1 MVEIT
6 DKNINVGDVTIEY
19 RNDVKLL
26 KSLLNLEKGKIVP
39 DKESKKKDLIG
50 EFLSDFIYLP
60 DAFLHHDRLVMPRTK
75 ESYAEEI
82 GEKML
87 DSDVIKRLEKN
98 NILYFPSEEAY
109 DFEEVERWHGE
120 LTNLI
125 NIDHRVYLLALLA
138 APSFERANKWLKEH
152 GFIDEKVSFKQYWA
166 GGADAIVEWIN
177 SVDINRLYAA
187 IPDNIADDPSLSK
200 GEVESS
206 PGYSVFLTSDMSVM
220 EAGYYS
226 QDFMFFDD
234 IVKEKNRQGCGLIAK
249 KLQKRLD
256 KPTKSALQKVL
267 DKLSET
273 KDSIERDLIEEEW
286 MTEEQTYKIPFSFG
300 LLINEMNKKSDPIEL
315 IDVAI
320 KKRKER
326 GNNAFRKRLREYD
339 TEMRKDNPDRDR
351 LKNMKEDLD
360 QVAKNLRKD
369 SASRI
374 SNKKMIYSL
383 SNLGTKIAE
392 LAIRLK
398 LGDISSVK
406 KIPDAVINSLEL
418 LYPNIRFPHRAYM
431 QKLGT
436 ADSKVLDKLEL
447 DRVFG
452 EQGKEFASILRYYSV
467 VGKKAD
473 VIFKMKRK
481 NIGRS
486 HVGYAK

>member
-39 DKESKKKDLIG
+39 DKESKKSGLIG

-75 ESYAEEI
+75 ESYAKKLGDE
-82 GEKML
+82 ML
-87 DSDVIKRLEKN
+87 DSDVIKKLERN
-98 NILYFPSEEAY
+98 NILYFPPKNAY
-109 DFEEVERWHGE
+109 DFEEVERWHAE

-125 NIDHRVYLLALLA
+125 NNDHRVYLLALLA
-138 APSFERANKWLKEH
+138 APSSERATKWLKEH

-177 SVDINRLYAA
+177 NVDINRLYGA
-187 IPDNIADDPSLSK
+187 IPDNIADDPTLSE

-206 PGYSVFLTSDMSVM
+206 PGYSVFLTSDLSIM

-249 KLQKRLD
+249 KLQKRLE

-267 DKLSET
+267 EKLSET
-273 KDSIERDLIEEEW
+273 KESIERDLIEEEL
-286 MTEEQTYKIPFSFG
+286 MTEEQIYKIPFSLG
-300 LLINEMNKKSDPIEL
+300 LLINEMNKKSEPIDL

-326 GNNAFRKRLREYD
+326 GNNAFRKWLREYD
-339 TEMRKDNPDRDR
+339 TEMRKDNPDRYKR
-351 LKNMKEDLD
+351 EKIKEDLD
-360 QVAKNLRKD
+360 QVAEDLRKD

-374 SNKKMIYSL
+374 SNKKVVHSL

-392 LAIRLK
+392 IVIRLK

-406 KIPDAVINSLEL
+406 KYL
-418 LYPNIRFPHRAYM
+418 M
-431 QKLGT
+431 
-436 ADSKVLDKLEL
+436 
-447 DRVFG
+447 
-452 EQGKEFASILRYYSV
+452 
-467 VGKKAD
+467 
-473 VIFKMKRK
+473 
-481 NIGRS
+481 
-486 HVGYAK
+486 